1 MYKLSE
7 RIELSAAWTY
17 SSGNMVTLSV
27 ENYLPGDDLHKPAL
41 PAGVGAVDSFEYGGP
56 EVLNYYAGRNN
67 YRLPAYHRLDLGIKI
82 YRPLK
87 KGRMGIWSVG
97 LYNAYCRMNP
107 VLVRKEY
114 EYGGRAFKTLGFL
127 PVVPSVS
134 YTYKF

>member
-1 MYKLSE
+1 MAHIKVQRRSMRPEEFVQLRYGWLKRHIYEEKREITTLQIRDARQTAEETYEYYSE
-7 RIELSAAWTY
+7 
-17 SSGNMVTLSV
+17 
-27 ENYLPGDDLHKPAL
+27 D
-41 PAGVGAVDSFEYGGP
+41 
-56 EVLNYYAGRNN
+56 
-67 YRLPAYHRLDLGIKI
+67 